1 MIFVGG
7 SDHIHM
13 HVYPMIIRRWVAPA
27 ALPAYQ
33 HVAEIKCG
41 ALTIAA
47 ASHSPADAM
56 TLAADTIC
64 NVLAQAG
71 A

>member
-1 MIFVGG
+1 M
-7 SDHIHM
+7 IHM
-13 HVYPMIIRRWVAPA
+13 RVYPMIIRRWTAPA
-27 ALPAYQ
+27 ALPAFQ
-33 HVAEIKCG
+33 HVAELKCG

-56 TLAADTIC
+56 TLAADTLC